1 MSFKAQPGQIRTCA
15 STHTALMKD
24 EWRRSVLQ
32 GEDAGRR
39 VMVSTFRRPE

>member
-24 EWRRSVLQ
+24 EWRKSGHLGKGAERGVL
-32 GEDAGRR
+32 
-39 VMVSTFRRPE
+39 VSTCRRPE

>member
-24 EWRRSVLQ
+24 GWRKS
-32 GEDAGRR
+32 GRR
-39 VMVSTFRRPE
+39 DKGAERGVAVSTFRRPG